1 MTMTRTAEERYRKR
15 YRSSVAM
22 NLRLP
27 EELAHA
33 LRELSDETGRSQ
45 QELAREALEEY
56 VRDYRL
62 RAYPKD
68 VRHLVTPAKHSAGP
82 TDPEVRLLLRSIGRD
97 RLRAGLEEAK
107 SDKI

>member
-1 MTMTRTAEERYRKR
+1 MTTTSAADQWYRKR

-27 EELAHA
+27 EDLAHA

-45 QELAREALEEY
+45 QDLAREALEEY
-56 VRDYRL
+56 VSDYRL
-62 RAYPKD
+62 RSYPKD
-68 VRHLVTPAKHSAGP
+68 VRHLVTQAKQSAGP
-82 TDPEVRLLLRSIGRD
+82 TDPEVLSLVRSIGRD
-97 RLRAGLEEAK
+97 RLRAGLEETK

>member
-1 MTMTRTAEERYRKR
+1 MTTSPTDQWYRKR
-15 YRSSVAM
+15 YRYSVAM

-27 EELAHA
+27 EELANA

-56 VRDYRL
+56 VRDYRR

-68 VRHLVTPAKHSAGP
+68 VRHLVIPAKNSAGR
-82 TDPEVRLLLRSIGRD
+82 TDPDVLSLLRSIGRD
-97 RLRAGLEEAK
+97 RLRAGLEETK